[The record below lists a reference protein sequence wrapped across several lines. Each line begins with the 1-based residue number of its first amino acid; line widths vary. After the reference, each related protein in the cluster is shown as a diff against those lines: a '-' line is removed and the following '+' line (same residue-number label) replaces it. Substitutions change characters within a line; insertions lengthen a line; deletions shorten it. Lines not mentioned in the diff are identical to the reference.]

1 MPPITVST
9 YTVVIVGIGVGGGS
23 PVVAAA
29 GAPGTAGSSR
39 TSRRAR
45 GVTRVEVDEPDGSS
59 EEFGTSSCEATIWR
73 RRKRESVLS
82 SIVEDLLALSKKKVS
97 DTPIALK
104 LER

>member
-1 MPPITVST
+1 MA
-9 YTVVIVGIGVGGGS
+9 G
-23 PVVAAA
+23 A

-59 EEFGTSSCEATIWR
+59 VEFGTSSCEATIRR

-82 SIVEDLLALSKKKVS
+82 SIVEDLLALSKKTIS
-97 DTPIALK
+97 NAPIALK
-104 LER
+104 LARWCMPAGGPRKD